1 MQIQGLN
8 AGNGF
13 GSFNIAGTDKE
24 QRAGAERHGS
34 GLTISAAEALKFHDN
49 QNSLD
54 QRKAL
59 AQKHAMRIVRE
70 AFKGDV
76 NLDDTLNDLRDKV
89 SSMRNEINE
98 GKAEEA
104 ENNKKLAE
112 LQQEY
117 GIDPSGEE
125 HQKVEVLA
133 KKMLAPKNAENDA
146 ALEKEMEGLTE
157 YQRKALNLVA
167 KNRADGQERLF
178 KEYEM
183 REIISGIRS
192 INMDRLK
199 SNPMGDAQDEA
210 AEIMDA
216 ANRDAILSL
225 AQDAKDNIDEKAEEE
240 KEKAAEKAEEKKEEK
255 KKDAARL
262 EKEAAA
268 EELADRIRDD
278 SEFISDRGD
287 RMIAKARQKRSE
299 ASTGELTED
308 AAAESLQSISMEEI
322 QGTVTSE
329 VTNVLNKLSLL
340 SEDVKGIEVNQ
351 YR

>member
-24 QRAGAERHGS
+24 QRAGVERHGS
-34 GLTISAAEALKFHDN
+34 GLTISAADALKFHDN
-49 QNSLD
+49 QNSLE

-59 AQKHAMRIVRE
+59 AQKQAMRIVKD
-70 AFKGDV
+70 AFKGDI
-76 NLDDTLNDLRDKV
+76 NLDDTLTELRDRV
-89 SSMRNEINE
+89 SSLRNEINE
-98 GKAEEA
+98 GKAEET
-104 ENNKKLAE
+104 ENNKKIAD

-117 GIDPSGEE
+117 GIDPNGEE

-133 KKMLAPKNAENDA
+133 KKMMAPKNADNDA

-199 SNPMGDAQDEA
+199 SNPQL
-210 AEIMDA
+210 
-216 ANRDAILSL
+216 NSILTFL
-225 AQDAKDNIDEKAEEE
+225 
-240 KEKAAEKAEEKKEEK
+240 
-255 KKDAARL
+255 L
-262 EKEAAA
+262 E
-268 EELADRIRDD
+268 
-278 SEFISDRGD
+278 
-287 RMIAKARQKRSE
+287 
-299 ASTGELTED
+299 
-308 AAAESLQSISMEEI
+308 
-322 QGTVTSE
+322 
-329 VTNVLNKLSLL
+329 NKN
-340 SEDVKGIEVNQ
+340 GQI
-351 YR
+351 